1 MKKRVKKRVKRQ
13 RLAEQIA
20 ARQTELKRD
29 IEAMKKQVKRQ
40 PIIGFAA
47 RRVFKV
53 GQLVQ
58 RHIWPK
64 KTPPAV
70 PPP

>member
-1 MKKRVKKRVKRQ
+1 
-13 RLAEQIA
+13 
-20 ARQTELKRD
+20 
-29 IEAMKKQVKRQ
+29 MKKQVKRQ

-53 GQLVQ
+53 GELIR

-64 KTPPAV
+64 APPPALPL